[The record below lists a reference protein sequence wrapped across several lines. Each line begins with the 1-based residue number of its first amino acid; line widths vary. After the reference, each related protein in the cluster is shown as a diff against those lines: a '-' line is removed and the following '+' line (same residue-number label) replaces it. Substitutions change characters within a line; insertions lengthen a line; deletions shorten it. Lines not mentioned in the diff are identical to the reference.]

1 MKALITGVDGFVG
14 KYLSEYLLKQKY
26 EVYGTTI
33 SEKYKNEKIK
43 IYKMNLLDE
52 KEVDKVIKMIK
63 PDKIFHL
70 AGQSAVGL
78 SWEKPVLTVNIN
90 VNGTLNLLEAVRNYS
105 KDSKIL
111 IVGSSDQYGPI
122 KPEECPI
129 KESKIQ
135 NPQSPYGVSKKAQE
149 EMCKLYVNAYH
160 TNIIMV
166 RAFNHI
172 GAGQSTNF
180 VVADFASKIAQI
192 EKGSEPVLKVG
203 NLESFRD
210 FTDVRD
216 IVRGYSLLLE
226 KGKIG
231 EIYNIG
237 SGKEVKVSEILKK
250 LVSMSKKEIKIEI
263 DPNKFRPVDVPLVV
277 CDNSKIKKDTGWETE
292 FLINDTL
299 EEVLEY
305 WRSVIIER
313 RE

>member
-52 KEVDKVIKMIK
+52 KEVNKVIKMIK

-105 KDSKIL
+105 KDSKML

>member
-52 KEVDKVIKMIK
+52 KEVNKVIKMIK

-203 NLESFRD
+203 NLESLRD

>member
-52 KEVDKVIKMIK
+52 KEINKVIKMIK

>member
-52 KEVDKVIKMIK
+52 KEVNKVIKMIK

-292 FLINDTL
+292 FLINDTS

>member
-52 KEVDKVIKMIK
+52 KEVNKVIKMIK

-105 KDSKIL
+105 KDSKML

-135 NPQSPYGVSKKAQE
+135 NPQSPYGVSKKTQE

-160 TNIIMV
+160 MNIIMV

-203 NLESFRD
+203 NLETFRD

>member
-52 KEVDKVIKMIK
+52 KEVNKVIKMIK

-250 LVSMSKKEIKIEI
+250 LVSMSKKEIKIES
-263 DPNKFRPVDVPLVV
+263 DPNKFRPIDVPLVV

>member
-52 KEVDKVIKMIK
+52 KEVNKVIKMIK

-172 GAGQSTNF
+172 GAGQSKNF

-203 NLESFRD
+203 NLETFRD

-216 IVRGYSLLLE
+216 IVRGYALLLE

-237 SGKEVKVSEILKK
+237 SGKEIKVSELLKK
-250 LVSMSKKEIKIEI
+250 LISMSKKKIKIEI

>member
-52 KEVDKVIKMIK
+52 KEVNKVIKMIK

-226 KGKIG
+226 KGKLG